1 MKYIFFELIFFFDIL
16 VTNNEAF
23 MSDAIK
29 LLLLNGECSIFDYV
43 LSGLLLIEYR
53 EGISITLPAGIKLSE
68 VYWFEYSEIIVW
80 E

>member
-1 MKYIFFELIFFFDIL
+1 
-16 VTNNEAF
+16 

-68 VYWFEYSEIIVW
+68 VY
-80 E
+80 